1 MVILF
6 TVFISKT
13 NAVPAYPY
21 PIKYTQPDGSV
32 ITVQLKGDERVHWA
46 ESSDGYTLL
55 SNGKNGWEYAVADQ
69 SGDIKASGILARE
82 VGKRTVNELK
92 MLKGVSK
99 NIRFSSKQVNTLKA
113 VWEAKYGSDK
123 LIGTGE
129 FFKKADPKST
139 VNDGRRK
146 VFTPKGTKKLIMI
159 LIEYTDV
166 QFTKT
171 RKDFVDLMNTQDYN
185 MNGAQGCVR
194 QYFSEMSYNQ
204 FNVTTDVAP
213 NIYTADYDMAH
224 YGAPNGS
231 AHDIRAND
239 LMKEAIQKADPDV
252 DYTQYDN
259 DNDGSIDGV
268 YIIYAGYGEATGG
281 GVNTIWPHAGG
292 VTGTFDTKTASKY
305 SCSNELN
312 TNGTLTS
319 IGVICHEFGHVCGA
333 PDYYDTNDADGGSF
347 TGTGNWDLM
356 CYGVYNGS
364 PSGSQPAHF
373 NPFEKIRAGWL
384 TPITLATPI
393 KITDMPDIT
402 TTPVVYKYNT
412 NTDGEYYLMENR
424 QKTGFNAS
432 CPGHGLMIYH
442 YSKNYWDA
450 NRNKTAPQG
459 FYPVCASSGYS
470 PTTTSDKSTYGS
482 INTGGCP
489 FPGTSAKTSFT
500 DDTTPTAK
508 DWGGNNTAKPITT
521 ISESNGLITF
531 TFISVP
537 SVNPILSFEAKAA
550 SSSQI
555 NLTWTNNSAGNSVI
569 IARNTSATFGTP
581 VSGTTYTPG
590 TSLSAGGEIIYAGSA
605 ESFDD
610 TGLSASTPYYYQIW
624 ATDGTN
630 YSDPATVS
638 ASTACSSVSL
648 PLFSEGFEGG
658 LSSCWEQEHILN
670 EKDWAIQTGG
680 YTGSN
685 APSTAHTG
693 TKNACLFSNGWTSYT
708 TKLITPPIN
717 ISAAAKPTLKF
728 WHTQSSWSGR
738 QDILRVYY
746 RTSLTDTWKQ
756 LAIYTN
762 SITSWTLETIDLP
775 NPSSAYYI
783 AFETNTNYG
792 YGVCLDDIEVW
803 KDAGDNQWTGAT
815 STDWFD
821 ASNWSTGVVPTSTNN
836 VEIPSGTP
844 YSPVISATGA
854 ACQNII
860 IDNGATLTMNNS
872 TAYTLTVTG
881 DWTNNGT
888 FAYGVGKVSFQSNSA
903 LQKIQGASKTDF
915 YTLEVNKSSIDNIL
929 EATSL
934 IGLTAPSSNLSLVS
948 GTLKISSSS
957 TITPLTSTIL
967 SIGSSCGLWNNGATI
982 DLSLK
987 QFNLSGKFI
996 NSAGTSSFYFLLP
1009 SSSSDSLI
1017 LEGGVVNVKGYFK
1030 PTTGSIVNYNQTGG
1044 DLLINSSSSSAIL
1057 FSVNEGSSFT
1067 MSGGNIIIQKAS
1079 SAYYEYQNLATT
1091 YNVTGGTLQIGNI
1104 STNGSP
1110 IIRINSTVPAYNLV
1124 LNTTGTPTAKLIADL
1139 TVKGDVTLGLGTKLD
1154 LNSLNLSLTGNWIN
1168 NGGTLTATPTGTVI
1182 FNGPGAQSIAGSSNT
1197 TFNNLTIDNTSGV
1210 TINSNLTT
1218 VGGALLIN
1226 SGKVLNVAPTKALT
1240 VNGTF
1245 TNDAGNNGLVLQ
1257 SDANGTAT
1265 FLDDRT
1271 VNTAVG
1277 ATVQQYLPSV
1287 RNWYMSS
1294 PVYGATTPSGNT
1306 YYKYVEAANNG
1317 ITWTPVSSG
1326 SVFNLMTGYIV
1337 KPDAAT
1343 TFAFS
1348 GALNTGV
1355 KQITGLT
1362 STATAKTGF
1371 NLVGNPYPSYVNWMS
1386 ATKTNLSTTI
1396 WYRTQNS
1403 ATTPAYVFDTYNET
1417 ANTGTNNN
1425 GVAAVTEMIPPMQA
1439 FWVKVNAGTTGSLS
1453 FDNNMRSHQDVTT
1466 NKFRAPALNATQQV
1480 LRLQVSNGANSDEA
1494 IVLFNTNATDGFDAY
1509 DSQKMTNGN
1518 ASIPEIY
1525 TLAGTEKV
1533 VINGLNSIATNA
1545 TIPLGFTTGAT
1556 NTFCIKAS
1564 QVSNFDADT
1573 KIVLI
1578 DNVLQVEQEISDG
1591 TPYYFASDVASM
1603 DNRFSVVFRSKSSTT
1618 DIDKF
1623 AEEETI
1629 IISQNAN
1636 NQIVVTCNRND
1647 QAGVVMVSNAIGQKL
1662 YSATI
1667 IGITTVI
1674 TKSFNPGIYLVTVNE
1689 GDKYV
1694 TKKVIIN

>member
-1 MVILF
+1 MKKFLFLVILF

-159 LIEYTDV
+159 LIEFTDV
-166 QFTKT
+166 KFSKT
-171 RKDFVDLMNTQDYN
+171 RQNFVDLMNTQNYN
-185 MNGAQGCVR
+185 QNGAEGSVR
-194 QYFSEMSYNQ
+194 DYFREQSYWVLDNAKG
-204 FNVTTDVAP
+204 FDIETVVAP

-333 PDYYDTNDADGGSF
+333 PDYYDTDYADGGSF

-356 CYGVYNGS
+356 ATGVYNGTK
-364 PSGSQPAHF
+364 SGSQPAHF

-384 TPITLATPI
+384 TPITLTTPTR
-393 KITDMPDIT
+393 ITDMPDIT

-424 QKTGFNAS
+424 QKTGFNAG

-442 YSKNYWDA
+442 YSKSYWDA
-450 NRNKTAPQG
+450 SANKTAPQG

-489 FPGTSAKTSFT
+489 FPGTSAKDSFT
-500 DDTTPTAK
+500 DATTPTAK

-521 ISESNGLITF
+521 ISESGGLITF

-537 SVNPILSFEAKAA
+537 SINPILSFDAKAA

-590 TSLSAGGEIIYAGSA
+590 TALSGGGEIIYAGSA

-630 YSDPATVS
+630 YSEPATVS
-638 ASTACSSVSL
+638 ASTACSSVSS

-680 YTGSN
+680 YKGNNN
-685 APSTAHTG
+685 ALEPLTAHTG
-693 TKNACLFSNGWTSYT
+693 TKNACLFSGGWTSYT

-854 ACQNII
+854 TCQNII

-888 FAYGVGKVSFQSNSA
+888 FAYGVGTVSFEGTNS
-903 LQKIQGASKTDF
+903 LQTIGGSSTSSF
-915 YTLEVNKSSIDNIL
+915 YILQVKKGNADNIL
-929 EATSL
+929 EVTSPIEL
-934 IGLTAPSSNLSLVS
+934 KASLGYSSPLNLVS
-948 GTLKISSSS
+948 GTFKLSANS
-957 TITPLTSTIL
+957 TITPFTNQTSIL
-967 SIGSSCGLWNNGATI
+967 ENCAIWNNGGTI
-982 DLSLK
+982 EFSNKDMLVRGLFK
-987 QFNLSGKFI
+987 QTN
-996 NSAGTSSFYFLLP
+996 GTSNFKRLQYRLTNGVIDIQGGTVNISRALSYYTSGEKASF
-1009 SSSSDSLI
+1009 
-1017 LEGGVVNVKGYFK
+1017 K
-1030 PTTGSIVNYNQTGG
+1030 
-1044 DLLINSSSSSAIL
+1044 
-1057 FSVNEGSSFT
+1057 
-1067 MSGGNIIIQKAS
+1067 MSGGVININPTTSTTNTDVPFLLS
-1079 SAYYEYQNLATT
+1079 STSTFSMSGGTICIANSLATTSANAGGDFQNLAST
-1091 YNVTGGTLQIGNI
+1091 YTVTGGTLQIGNAN
-1104 STNGSP
+1104 TTGSP
-1110 IIRINSTVPAYNLV
+1110 IIRINSTVPIWNLV
-1124 LNTTGTPTAKLIADL
+1124 VNGTGSPTAKI
-1139 TVKGDVTLGLGTKLD
+1139 VT
-1154 LNSLNLSLTGNWIN
+1154 NNLSVLND
-1168 NGGTLTATPTGTVI
+1168 V
-1182 FNGPGAQSIAGSSNT
+1182 SIATGS
-1197 TFNNLTIDNTSGV
+1197 
-1210 TINSNLTT
+1210 
-1218 VGGALLIN
+1218 
-1226 SGKVLNVAPTKALT
+1226 VLQVSPSIGLT
-1240 VNGTF
+1240 VNGAF
-1245 TNDAGNNGLVLQ
+1245 TNNGILNLL

-1265 FLDDRT
+1265 IITKGT
-1271 VNTAVG
+1271 VSAGTYNIN
-1277 ATVQQYLPSV
+1277 QYLALP
-1287 RNWYMSS
+1287 RRTWYMSS
-1294 PVYGATTPSGNT
+1294 PVASASPTGMDRIKSYNEATN
-1306 YYKYVEAANNG
+1306 EWA
-1317 ITWTPVSSG
+1317 
-1326 SVFNLMTGYIV
+1326 
-1337 KPDAAT
+1337 AAT
-1343 TFAFS
+1343 LPMVVGKGYSVTPPELNPPTNILFT
-1348 GALNTGV
+1348 GALNTGE
-1355 KQITGLT
+1355 KTIELQKDGST
-1362 STATAKTGF
+1362 SQAGF
-1371 NLVGNPYPSYVNWMS
+1371 NFVGNPYPSYIDWKAVV
-1386 ATKTNLSTTI
+1386 AETKNKPSGTSIFETGTM
-1396 WYRTQNS
+1396 WYRSKIEGNFKFYTVDG
-1403 ATTPAYVFDTYNET
+1403 AGVVVPGTPSSIT
-1417 ANTGTNNN
+1417 AF
-1425 GVAAVTEMIPPMQA
+1425 VPPMQG
-1439 FWVKVNAGTTGSLS
+1439 FWVKTNADASTLY
-1453 FDNNMRSHQDVTT
+1453 FEDNMRSHAGTVA
-1466 NKFRAPALNATQQV
+1466 NPSPNALKAPAATQSELSL
-1480 LRLQVSNGANSDEA
+1480 LRLQVSNGTNTDEA
-1494 IVLFNTNATDGFDAY
+1494 VIYSYANATDGYDFY
-1509 DSQKMTNGN
+1509 DSPKMMNNDAT
-1518 ASIPEIY
+1518 IPEIY
-1525 TLAGTEKV
+1525 TTLNNKPM
-1533 VINGLNSIATNA
+1533 VINVMNSLPLDTEIGLAFVPGDATSFSLRASEITNLPSDVKVILKDYANNGQETDLTDGAAVYNFTPA
-1545 TIPLGFTTGAT
+1545 TTTG
-1556 NTFCIKAS
+1556 
-1564 QVSNFDADT
+1564 D
-1573 KIVLI
+1573 
-1578 DNVLQVEQEISDG
+1578 
-1591 TPYYFASDVASM
+1591 
-1603 DNRFSVVFRSKSSTT
+1603 RFSVIFRSAGSTT
-1618 DIDKF
+1618 AVNSNTNKGISVYSHKNGINVTVN
-1623 AEEETI
+1623 AELSEHATVSVFNAVGQQLVNQHLTNRSTTI
-1629 IISQNAN
+1629 NGN
-1636 NQIVVTCNRND
+1636 
-1647 QAGVVMVSNAIGQKL
+1647 
-1662 YSATI
+1662 
-1667 IGITTVI
+1667 
-1674 TKSFNPGIYLVTVNE
+1674 FNPGV
-1689 GDKYV
+1689 YV
-1694 TKKVIIN
+1694 VKVSNGTANTTQKIVIK